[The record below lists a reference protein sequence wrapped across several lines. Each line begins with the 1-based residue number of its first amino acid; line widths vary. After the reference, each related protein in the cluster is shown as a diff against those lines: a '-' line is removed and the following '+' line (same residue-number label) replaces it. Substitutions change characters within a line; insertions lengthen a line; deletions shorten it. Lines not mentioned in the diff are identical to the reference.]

1 MATLTFHGASQEV
14 TGSCYLLESP
24 ALGRVLM
31 DCGLQQGGDVVDH
44 LHQQEFA
51 FAPASIQA
59 VILSHAHLDHS
70 GMLPKLVHQGFNG
83 NIFCTKATAD
93 LLEIML
99 KDSTGLYLRDL
110 ERENMRRQ
118 RSGKKLLK
126 AEFTLQD
133 VKKVLQLCK
142 TSHYEESI
150 AISKKAHL
158 TFFDA
163 GHILGSSIIEIVFE
177 EKGQSKTLVFSGD
190 LGNKESVLMK
200 NPHTLTHADVLL
212 MEGTYGD
219 RNHRCMDDTMQE
231 LEKILAETWKKGGV
245 VMIPAFAVGRTQE
258 LLFHLGCLYHEG
270 RLDNWEVF
278 LDSPMAIAVT
288 QTYDRW
294 LKMLDPKDIKQLSK
308 MHRQSLEHFLPSL
321 KLSSTPE
328 QSMAI
333 NRIKKGAI
341 IIAGSGMCT
350 GGRIRQHF
358 KHRIWNRNNTVIF
371 VGFQANGSL
380 GRQLVDGRKNI
391 RMFGEEFVVNARI
404 ETLGCFSAHAGQK
417 ELIEWVSH
425 FKSNPRLMLVHGEST
440 ALDTLSRVLWDEH
453 GIGSDIPSKG
463 STIAF

>member
-440 ALDTLSRVLWDEH
+440 ALDTLSRVLWGEH